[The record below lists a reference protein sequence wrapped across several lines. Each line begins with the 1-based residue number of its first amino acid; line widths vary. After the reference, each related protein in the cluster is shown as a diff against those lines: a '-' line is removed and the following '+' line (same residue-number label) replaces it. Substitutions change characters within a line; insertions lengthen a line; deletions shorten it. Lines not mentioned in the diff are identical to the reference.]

1 MLKML
6 VIKLTSLSAIAFTK
20 AIFGFYVLF
29 AIHIPI
35 SHIGGSG
42 LYLPYNILS
51 WIFISLIIGLGSWQ
65 IFKSRRLYFSQFII
79 HSWIGFAL
87 MILPLAY
94 GNNEYSNLS
103 FFRIIGFG
111 LGIFLLISYHQ
122 FRFRKNDIYDFL
134 YMFLGL
140 LFIQSLFKLYQQFAP
155 DLSLSL
161 IQSIIHFGPFTQKN
175 IFATYLATGLIISLV
190 LLIFDETVLS
200 VGWKRFLVHSTP
212 LITMSHF
219 FFLQSRTGYLSII
232 LCIGLIILINYKRL
246 KCAKVWF
253 ALTFLGLLISFI
265 SQQESRPTGAIEY
278 SKNSRK
284 TTYLL
289 TLEIIKEN
297 PAIGVGYGK
306 FLKSFR
312 EHYAERKSTDPNI
325 QLLGNNNMDHPHNEI
340 LFWMVE
346 GGIIPLIGILFI
358 VGSFLNIICKAKKTR
373 AWSYLILLLPITIHL
388 QLELPFYISAIH
400 WFTFIFLI
408 FIADEEHG
416 TEYEIAI
423 NSRSFFRV
431 FSILFPLII
440 CTYMLTTLQTMSL
453 MTKYER
459 TGYRD
464 PFLLASGLK
473 FHALQKKYE
482 TLVMKLNLETG
493 KRLKDENKIKG
504 YIQWAENYVQHSPYL
519 FIYYDLATAYESLGN
534 RERAWDMYRYA
545 KHLYPGAKWRD
556 EN

>member
-1 MLKML
+1 
-6 VIKLTSLSAIAFTK
+6 
-20 AIFGFYVLF
+20 
-29 AIHIPI
+29 
-35 SHIGGSG
+35 
-42 LYLPYNILS
+42 
-51 WIFISLIIGLGSWQ
+51 
-65 IFKSRRLYFSQFII
+65 
-79 HSWIGFAL
+79 
-87 MILPLAY
+87 MILPLVY

-103 FFRIIGFG
+103 LFRIIGLG
-111 LGIFLLISYHQ
+111 LGILLLISYHQ

-155 DLSLSL
+155 DLSFSL
-161 IQSIIHFGPFTQKN
+161 IQSIVHFGPFAQKN
-175 IFATYLATGLIISLV
+175 IFATYLATGLIISFV
-190 LLIFDETVLS
+190 LLIFDETVWS

-232 LCIGLIILINYKRL
+232 LSIGIVILINYQNLRS
-246 KCAKVWF
+246 AKVWF

-265 SQQESRPTGAIEY
+265 SQQESRPTGAIKY
-278 SKNSRK
+278 SENVRK

-289 TLEIIKEN
+289 TLELIKDN
-297 PAIGVGYGK
+297 PVIGVGYGK

-340 LFWMVE
+340 LFWTVE

-358 VGSFLNIICKAKKTR
+358 VGSFLNIIWKAKKTR

-400 WFTFIFLI
+400 WFTFIFLT
-408 FIADEEHG
+408 FIVDTEHG
-416 TEYEIAI
+416 KKYEMPI
-423 NSRSFFRV
+423 NAPSFFKV
-431 FSILFPLII
+431 SSIMFPLIV

-453 MTKYER
+453 ITKYER
-459 TGYRD
+459 TGYKD
-464 PFLLASGLK
+464 PFLLASGLN

-493 KRLKDENKIKG
+493 KRTKDKNKIKS
-504 YIQWAENYVQHSPYL
+504 YIQWAESFVQHSPYL
-519 FIYYDLATAYESLGN
+519 FVYYDLATAYESLGN
-534 RERAWDMYRYA
+534 REKAWDIYRYA

>member
-1 MLKML
+1 ML
-6 VIKLTSLSAIAFTK
+6 VIKLTSLSTIAFTK

-51 WIFISLIIGLGSWQ
+51 WIFISLIIGFGSWQ
-65 IFKSRRLYFSQFII
+65 VYKSRRLYFSQFIFR
-79 HSWIGFAL
+79 SWVGFAL

-94 GNNEYSNLS
+94 GNNDHSNFS
-103 FFRIIGFG
+103 FFRIIGLG
-111 LGIFLLISYHQ
+111 LGILLLISFHQ

-140 LFIQSLFKLYQQFAP
+140 LFIQSLFKLYHQLAP
-155 DLSLSL
+155 DLSFSL
-161 IQSIIHFGPFTQKN
+161 IQSIVHFGPFAQKN
-175 IFATYLATGLIISLV
+175 IFATYLATGLIISFV
-190 LLIFDETVLS
+190 LLISDETVWS
-200 VGWKRFLVHSTP
+200 VGWKRFLVHSIP

-232 LCIGLIILINYKRL
+232 LSIGIVILINYQNLRS
-246 KCAKVWF
+246 AKVWF

-297 PAIGVGYGK
+297 PAIGIGYGK

-325 QLLGNNNMDHPHNEI
+325 QLLGNNNVDHPHNEI

-358 VGSFLNIICKAKKTR
+358 VGSFLNIFWKAKKTR

-388 QLELPFYISAIH
+388 QLELPFYISTIH
-400 WFTFIFLI
+400 WFTFIFLM
-408 FIADEEHG
+408 FITDKEHG

-431 FSILFPLII
+431 FSIMFPLII

-464 PFLLASGLK
+464 PFLLASGLN

-504 YIQWAENYVQHSPYL
+504 YIQWAENYIQHSPYL

-534 RERAWDMYRYA
+534 REKAWDIYRYA

>member
-1 MLKML
+1 MLFM
-6 VIKLTSLSAIAFTK
+6 KLSSINTIAFTK

-42 LYLPYNILS
+42 LYLPFNVLS
-51 WIFISLIIGLGSWQ
+51 WIFVSLIIGLGSWQ
-65 IFKSRRLYFSQFII
+65 IFKSRRLYFSQFIL

-94 GNNEYSNLS
+94 GNNDHSNSS
-103 FFRIIGFG
+103 FFRIIGLG
-111 LGIFLLISYHQ
+111 LGILLLISYHQ

-134 YMFLGL
+134 YMLLGL
-140 LFIQSLFKLYQQFAP
+140 LFIQSLFKLYQQVAP
-155 DLSLSL
+155 DLSFSL
-161 IQSIIHFGPFTQKN
+161 IQSIAQFGPFAQKN
-175 IFATYLATGLIISLV
+175 IFATYLATGLIISFI
-190 LLIFDETVLS
+190 LLIIDETVCS
-200 VGWKRFLVHSTP
+200 VGWKRFLVHSIP
-212 LITMSHF
+212 LITMSHY

-232 LCIGLIILINYKRL
+232 LSMGLIILINYQKLER
-246 KCAKVWF
+246 AKIWF
-253 ALTFLGLLISFI
+253 TLAFVGLLIGFV
-265 SQQESRPTGAIEY
+265 SQQDDRPAGAIEY
-278 SKNSRK
+278 SENSRK

-289 TLEIIKEN
+289 TLELIKEN
-297 PAIGVGYGK
+297 PAIGIGYGK

-312 EHYAERKSTDPNI
+312 EHYAKRKSSDPNI

-340 LFWMVE
+340 LFWTVE
-346 GGIIPLIGILFI
+346 GGIVPLLGILFI
-358 VGSFLNIICKAKKTR
+358 VGSFLNIVWKAKKNR
-373 AWSYLILLLPITIHL
+373 AWSHLVLLLPITIHS

-400 WFTFIFLI
+400 WFTFIFLT
-408 FIADEEHG
+408 FIVDAEHG
-416 TEYEIAI
+416 KEYDIAI
-423 NSRSFFRV
+423 NALSFFRV
-431 FSILFPLII
+431 FSIMLPLIV

-459 TGYRD
+459 SGYKE
-464 PFLLASGLK
+464 PFLLASGLN

-493 KRLKDENKIKG
+493 KGTKDENKIKA
-504 YIQWAENYVQHSPYL
+504 YIKWAENFTEHSPFL
-519 FIYYDLATAYESLGN
+519 FVYYDLATAYESLGN
-534 RERAWDMYRYA
+534 REKAWDIYRYA